1 MIPILYSSS
10 ETNFTSNGIGRLT
23 DAIFC
28 EVQEELNGL
37 YELTM
42 TYPQDG
48 IHAESISERM
58 FILAKPNQVSNP
70 QPFRIYKVTKQAIGK
85 RLVINAQHLSY
96 DLNGFPVAPFSATGV
111 TPALSGLV
119 SNSMLTN
126 PFSVWTD
133 ITNTTSNYT
142 QTTPASFRERLGGVR
157 GSILDTFGG
166 EFEWDKFTIKLH
178 AHRGSNNGVV
188 IRYGKNL
195 TEFTNERS
203 TESFYT
209 GALAYWEKEDEMV
222 SGNVQYISDHAL
234 YPNEKILILDASSD
248 FDDLPT
254 QEQLDNYAN
263 EYILNNNIG
272 LPFRDNLT
280 INFVPLWQTE
290 EYKNVAP
297 LERVSLGDTVTVLY
311 NEFNVAMKVISY
323 YFDVLKDRYSQM
335 ELGTKKATL
344 ADTISKPLESE
355 ITSTVGEAVSNLED
369 AITQAT
375 ALISGGLGGY
385 VVINT
390 NADGTP
396 NEILIL
402 DSPSIDSAVNVI
414 RMNMNG
420 IGFSTTGYNGAFRN
434 AWTID
439 GHLNADFIDVGTLNG
454 NLIQASSILTS
465 ALEVSAY
472 EAVSGTISN
481 VTYDGTGMHIAR
493 KDADGNI
500 VSAYQSLFTELG
512 MRVINNNNEATLI
525 AEGDTVDAVNL
536 TARNF
541 FRVNTEV
548 TETGTQNV
556 YHVSDRFQGF
566 WSVVHNAPMVA
577 VFWEEV

>member
-1 MIPILYSSS
+1 MIPILYESN
-10 ETNFTSNGIGRLT
+10 ETNFTSNGIGRLS

-37 YELTM
+37 FELTM

-48 IHAESISERM
+48 IHAESIAERM
-58 FILAKPNQVSNP
+58 FILAKPNQVSTP

-96 DLNGFPVAPFSATGV
+96 DLNGFPVAPFTVTGV

-119 SNSMLTN
+119 TNSLLTN

-133 ITNTTSNYT
+133 ITNTTSQYM
-142 QTTPASFRERLGGVR
+142 QTIPASFRERLGGVR

-166 EFEWDKFTIKLH
+166 EFEWDKYIIKLH
-178 AHRGSNNGVV
+178 AHRGTNNGVT

-195 TEFTNERS
+195 TEFSNERS

-209 GALAYWEKEDEMV
+209 GAMAYWEKDDEMV
-222 SGNVQYISDHAL
+222 SGTVQYITDHAS
-234 YPNEKILILDASSD
+234 YPNEKILILDASQE
-248 FDDLPT
+248 FDEAPT
-254 QEQLDNYAN
+254 SGQLDNYASD
-263 EYILNNNIG
+263 YIVNNNIG
-272 LPFRDNLT
+272 LPFKDNLK

-311 NEFNVAMKVISY
+311 NEFNVSMKVISY
-323 YFDVLKDRYSQM
+323 YFDVLKERYSEI

-355 ITSTVGEAVSNLED
+355 ISTDIAQAVSNLEE

-390 NADGTP
+390 NAGGEP
-396 NEILIL
+396 NEILIM
-402 DSPSIDSAVNVI
+402 DAPSIDSAVNVI

-420 IGFSTTGYNGAFRN
+420 IGFSSTGYNGAFRN

-439 GHLNADFIDVGTLNG
+439 GHLNADFIDVGTLDG
-454 NLIQASSILTS
+454 NLIRASSILAS

-481 VTYDGTGMHIAR
+481 VTYDGQGMHIAR
-493 KDADGNI
+493 KDPTTGDI
-500 VSAYQSLFTELG
+500 VSEYQSLFTELG
-512 MRVINNNNEATLI
+512 MRVMDSNGNVTLS
-525 AEGDTVDAVNL
+525 AEQDTVDAVNL
-536 TARNF
+536 TSHNF
-541 FRVNTEV
+541 LRVTDDNQST
-548 TETGTQNV
+548 T
-556 YHVSDRFQGF
+556 SRFQGF
-566 WSVVHNAPMVA
+566 YNSIHSTAQQGI
-577 VFWEEV
+577 FWEK